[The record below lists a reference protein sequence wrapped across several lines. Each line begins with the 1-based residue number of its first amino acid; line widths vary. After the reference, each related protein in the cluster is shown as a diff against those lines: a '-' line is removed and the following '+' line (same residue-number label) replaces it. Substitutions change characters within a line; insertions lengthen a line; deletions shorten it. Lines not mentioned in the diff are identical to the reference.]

1 MDRIW
6 YIYYRVMS
14 DLTLLFTNFKECHLH
29 QYSVYKQLTASGD
42 VLSYTQRHITVYKKY
57 WSEAEALNPD
67 ENYSKNSHVLEKLK
81 DTLTHSNC

>member
-14 DLTLLFTNFKECHLH
+14 DLTLLFTNFKEYHLH
-29 QYSVYKQLTASGD
+29 QYSVYKELTASGD

-57 WSEAEALNPD
+57 
-67 ENYSKNSHVLEKLK
+67 
-81 DTLTHSNC
+81 